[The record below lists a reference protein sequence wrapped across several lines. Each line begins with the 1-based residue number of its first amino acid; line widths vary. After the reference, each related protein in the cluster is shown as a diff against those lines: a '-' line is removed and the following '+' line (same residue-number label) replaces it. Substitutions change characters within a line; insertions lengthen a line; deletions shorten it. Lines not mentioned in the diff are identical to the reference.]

1 MTQTG
6 VSPSSA
12 GATLSSA
19 EIDVV
24 AGSYDP
30 VAMGQLLSA
39 TLIGLYSPTE
49 HLLRGIGD
57 ALYPEFDANG
67 SDTPLTAANRERC
80 LVALLASRTRTLEL
94 AIHIYMA
101 IANRVAPDELRQ
113 ILLVVAAY
121 TGIDTAANGFR
132 MLETALQV
140 LKACAQKDSAEP
152 QTVLAALVQA
162 LS

>member
-1 MTQTG
+1 MTQVG
-6 VSPSSA
+6 VSLSSA

-19 EIDVV
+19 EIDAV
-24 AGSYDP
+24 AKSYDP
-30 VAMGQLLSA
+30 LAMGQLLSA
-39 TLIGLYSPTE
+39 TLVALYSPTE

-57 ALYPEFDANG
+57 ALYPEFAASG
-67 SDTPLTAANRERC
+67 SETPLTPACRERC

-94 AIHIYMA
+94 AIHVYMA
-101 IANRVAPDELRQ
+101 IANGVAPDELRQ

-132 MLETALQV
+132 MLETTLQV
-140 LKACAQKDSAEP
+140 LKACAKNGAVDP
-152 QTVLAALVQA
+152 QTVLGALAQA